1 MPNVQFRLGLDTV
14 QSYKRLSY
22 TPWHALAEFVDNSTQ
37 SYFNHEN
44 QLGTAYEAD
53 GEGLRVDVVYDR
65 DASLI
70 RIADNAMGM
79 DRSELDHAL
88 EVGARPSNT
97 DGRSKFGMGLKTA
110 ACWLG
115 NEWTVRTKKF
125 GETVEYQVTVDVQAV
140 ASGHQELPTREL
152 QGQDPSAHYTV
163 LEIRRLN
170 RPLRGR
176 TLGKIRDFLSSM
188 YRQDFRDEILLLTW
202 QGEPVTWDFSD
213 DAFLEARDGTKYKK
227 NFIFEVAGESGSP
240 KVAQGWVGVL
250 DRGSRAKAGFSIL
263 HAGRVVRG
271 WPASWRPEA
280 IFGQFQGSN
289 DLINQRIIGEIELD
303 DFEVTQAK
311 DDILWFGDEQDSVES
326 KLQEESAEYVA
337 VAKQRRRGDNTSSG
351 PSDLE
356 VQTAVEEFE
365 AELSS
370 NELVDL
376 ITVEDVP
383 PPQAVADS
391 IRPLLEG
398 VASADPDFSAAV
410 GRVNVKGY
418 LANDMSPNDP
428 YVVADSSS
436 RETIVVAV
444 NFKHPHINELVG
456 SEGVLNYLRHCVY
469 DAIAEW
475 QARQRTAAPDPDT
488 TKLLKD
494 RLLRVSMLIEMHQP
508 TEEAPIA

>member
-37 SYFNHEN
+37 SYFNHED
-44 QLGTAYEAD
+44 QLKAAYEEE

-70 RIADNAMGM
+70 RVADNAMGM

-88 EVGARPSNT
+88 EVGARPANT

-115 NEWTVRTKKF
+115 NEWTIRTKKL
-125 GETVEYQVTVDVQAV
+125 GETTEYQVTVDVPAV
-140 ASGHQELPTREL
+140 AAGQQELPTREL
-152 QGQDPSAHYTV
+152 DNQDPQAHYTI

-188 YRQDFRDEILLLTW
+188 YRQDFRDRLLLLTW
-202 QGEPVTWDFSD
+202 QGETVSWDFSD
-213 DAFLEARDGTKYKK
+213 DAFLRSRDGAVYKK
-227 NFIFEVAGESGSP
+227 DFIFEIEDDDGAS
-240 KVAQGWVGVL
+240 KVAEGWIGIL

-263 HAGRVVRG
+263 HAGRVVKG
-271 WPASWRPEA
+271 WPDSWRPET
-280 IFGQFQGSN
+280 IFGQYQGSN

-311 DDILWFGDEQDSVES
+311 DDILWFGDDQDAVEE
-326 KLQEESAEYVA
+326 KLQEVSAEYVA
-337 VAKQRRRGDNTSSG
+337 VAKQRRRGDNVSTG

-356 VQTAVEEFE
+356 VQTAVEELE

-370 NELVDL
+370 NELIDL

-383 PPQAVADS
+383 PPEAVADS

-398 VASADPDFSAAV
+398 VTAADPDFSAAV
-410 GRVNVKGY
+410 GRVSVKGY
-418 LANDMSPNDP
+418 LAADMSPNDP
-428 YVVADSSS
+428 YVVADSSA
-436 RETIVVAV
+436 EATIVVAV
-444 NFKHPHINELVG
+444 NFKHPHINEHVG
-456 SEGVLNYLRHCVY
+456 SQGVLNYLRHCVY

-475 QARQRTAAPDPDT
+475 QARQRAAAPDPDT
-488 TKLLKD
+488 IKLLKD
-494 RLLRVSMLIEMHQP
+494 RLLRVAMMIEMHQP
-508 TEEAPIA
+508 TEGTPVV